1 MKKIVLFILLIISNI
16 VFSQTFKQ
24 YLKAG
29 NKAYEKGEY
38 YSAISYFNKA
48 NLFHKKSD
56 DVNYKIGLSY
66 LELKDY
72 DNSLKAL
79 TKVKRKS
86 SFPLLLYK
94 IGNGFM
100 QIGNYNEAIKYYKSF
115 NVSYR
120 EKDFYF
126 DNSNQKI
133 ASCYW
138 ALDHQ
143 KAKEVLIETFDNNI
157 NTEFSEFSASIFKD
171 SLLQLTSFFQDE
183 EDKNNRYISD
193 IFFYKNI
200 KGLYQKIN
208 IIIPKKKNLQL
219 ANGYFLEEKQR
230 FYFNQCEETKN
241 GNKRCDIYVTE
252 YKNNKWSDPV
262 YLNIND
268 KKFTST
274 QPMVYVNN
282 EGKDVLLFV
291 SDRDGGFGK
300 KDIWTS
306 IETEFGL
313 FKTVN
318 VLPETINSKDDEAS
332 PFYVN
337 ETQTLYF
344 SSKWHYGYGGYDIF
358 EAKGNGTE
366 YKKPEN
372 LGLPYNSSAN
382 DLYFN
387 INQTEEGLFS
397 SNRTGATKLRGVSCC
412 YDIFKFEK
420 DYKNIKTKKDSISKI
435 DSLITVHKIDSV
447 ELLLNKIRKMLPIEV
462 YFHNDEPNPKT
473 EDTITNLL
481 YTDAY
486 NSYKELKNEYYQMN
500 DFEEIDAFF
509 YDYFE
514 KGYTDLKSFKNLLAL
529 LAPKNKIKLEI
540 KAYCSPLAL
549 NEYNINLSKRRI
561 SNLENELNSNKI
573 IEKAIIENKLKIVR
587 LPFGEEKAAKGV
599 SDDFHN
605 VKESIYNP
613 KAAKERKVSIIG
625 IFIE

>member
-1 MKKIVLFILLIISNI
+1 
-16 VFSQTFKQ
+16 
-24 YLKAG
+24 
-29 NKAYEKGEY
+29 
-38 YSAISYFNKA
+38 
-48 NLFHKKSD
+48 
-56 DVNYKIGLSY
+56 
-66 LELKDY
+66 
-72 DNSLKAL
+72 
-79 TKVKRKS
+79 
-86 SFPLLLYK
+86 
-94 IGNGFM
+94 
-100 QIGNYNEAIKYYKSF
+100 
-115 NVSYR
+115 
-120 EKDFYF
+120 
-126 DNSNQKI
+126 
-133 ASCYW
+133 
-138 ALDHQ
+138 
-143 KAKEVLIETFDNNI
+143 
-157 NTEFSEFSASIFKD
+157 
-171 SLLQLTSFFQDE
+171 
-183 EDKNNRYISD
+183 
-193 IFFYKNI
+193 
-200 KGLYQKIN
+200 
-208 IIIPKKKNLQL
+208 
-219 ANGYFLEEKQR
+219 
-230 FYFNQCEETKN
+230 
-241 GNKRCDIYVTE
+241 
-252 YKNNKWSDPV
+252 
-262 YLNIND
+262 
-268 KKFTST
+268 
-274 QPMVYVNN
+274 MVYVNN

-435 DSLITVHKIDSV
+435 DSLVTVHKIDSV